1 MHRSE
6 PFRCYLIASLLLT
19 GCASLNT
26 SAEWERHTIRLAEAG
41 VSIVAPPSH
50 FNVNLPS
57 VDLATNRT
65 PFIVLFQRAWAASG
79 LVGDEGGVELQ
90 LFLSRHHARAPQQ
103 GFMEAVRVDYQTE
116 VGRVFPGVELVNPR
130 SRMIGGRQ
138 WACFDVTKLQ
148 VPDCV
153 LELPDRQHYLV
164 WRRTWVANT
173 SARAPAKFIEMS
185 ERIERSIELA
195 F

>member
-1 MHRSE
+1 MHRSS
-6 PFRCYLIASLLLT
+6 PIRCCLIASLLLT
-19 GCASLNT
+19 GCASPDT
-26 SAEWERHTIRLAEAG
+26 SAKWERRTIRLAEAG
-41 VSIVAPPSH
+41 VSIVAPRGH
-50 FNVNLPS
+50 FNVDLPS
-57 VDLATNRT
+57 VDLAANRK
-65 PFIVLFQRAWAASG
+65 PFIVLFERAWVASG
-79 LVGDEGGVELQ
+79 LVGDKGGMELQ

-116 VGRVFPGVELVNPR
+116 VGRVFPGVELVNPG
-130 SRMIGGRQ
+130 SRTIGGRQ

-164 WRRTWVANT
+164 WRRTWTANT
-173 SARAPAKFIEMS
+173 SARAPAAFIEMS
-185 ERIERSIELA
+185 EKIERSIELA